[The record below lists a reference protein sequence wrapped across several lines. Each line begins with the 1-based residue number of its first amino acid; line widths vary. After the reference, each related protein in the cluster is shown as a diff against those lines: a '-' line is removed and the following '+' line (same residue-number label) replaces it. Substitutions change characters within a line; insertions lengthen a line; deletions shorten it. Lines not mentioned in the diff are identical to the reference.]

1 MTGNN
6 AQKGGDKKEGDDG
19 KAFTIRVRRILF
31 DGMKQEEALTIVV
44 DNQAEQ
50 ARISDQGSEQSEG

>member
-1 MTGNN
+1 M
-6 AQKGGDKKEGDDG
+6 E
-19 KAFTIRVRRILF
+19 KAFTIQVRRILF
-31 DGMKQEEALTIVV
+31 DGMRQEEALTIVV